1 MAAGSQLRDAGGGSI
16 CNLQFEIC
24 NGRWRKRVK
33 VPRTSS
39 GLREEAAADPTAF
52 YDRWYRERHGGIVV
66 PDETDFAYGHLLRI
80 LGPLL
85 SPGARVLDYG
95 CGDGVVA
102 FFAAMR
108 GCTGLGVDV
117 SPHAVARAQAH
128 AAASGL
134 AERVAF
140 RVFDFAQGES
150 LGPFDMAWAVEV
162 IEHVPDDGAFLAW
175 LARQLRPGGTCL
187 LSTRLASEPLHRWRR
202 RLAGR
207 DWVDEGDGHLRR
219 YDAEGLTRLVGSA
232 GLAVCKI
239 ATAEGVVRN
248 FCYKHRLG
256 HILWGRLGRWAWG
269 RRAVDRL
276 DGWSLRWLGPANLI
290 LVAKQG

>member
-1 MAAGSQLRDAGGGSI
+1 VKSLEGVTKAGESTAA
-16 CNLQFEIC
+16 E
-24 NGRWRKRVK
+24 
-33 VPRTSS
+33 
-39 GLREEAAADPTAF
+39 F
-52 YDRWYRERHGGIVV
+52 YDRWYQERRGSIVV
-66 PDETDFAYGHLLRI
+66 PDEADFVYGHLLRI

-85 SPGARVLDYG
+85 RPGARILDYG

-102 FFAAMR
+102 FYAAAR

-117 SPHAVARAQAH
+117 SPHAVARARAH

-134 AERVAF
+134 AVRVAF
-140 RVFDFAQGES
+140 RVLDFAQGET
-150 LGPFDMAWAVEV
+150 LGSFDVVWAIEV
-162 IEHVPDDGAFLAW
+162 IEHLPDDRAFLEW

-187 LSTRLASEPLHRWRR
+187 LSTRLADEPLHRLRR

-219 YDAEGLTRLVGSA
+219 YDVAGLSRLVEGV
-232 GLAVCKI
+232 GLAVGEV

-256 HILWGRLGRWAWG
+256 YLLWGRLSRWAWG

-276 DGWSLRWLGPANLI
+276 DRWSLRWLGPAQLI
-290 LVAKQG
+290 IVATKS